1 MKRRRIG
8 GSVGR
13 WVGGSVGRCVAYVR
27 EGADEGGGGAQGE
40 ADEDDGAA
48 AADILGGEG
57 GEGDGGAEEAE
68 EVGLAHFFPHVV
80 EQVLHWP
87 RRLAAH
93 LRRRRRRRRR
103 KRKRKMKRKRKRNEE
118 WRRREDI
125 KNVENSDTVMIV
137 MIGYGCF
144 TRQDMFNKCTTD
156 GLDASR
162 LTGKITD

>member
-93 LRRRRRRRRR
+93 LRRRRRRRR
-103 KRKRKMKRKRKRNEE
+103 KRKRKRKRKRNEE

-144 TRQDMFNKCTTD
+144 TRQDIFNKCTTD